1 MAGRFRG
8 NCFHKNGGMTVEYD
22 YGEYRKDS
30 QALFRE
36 EEKRGETLER
46 FEASEKRRREGREPE
61 RVLALKNSY
70 GQFELGVS
78 GTKTEK
84 QPEKAQRSQEKLA
97 LVSGLR
103 KERKKELRDYET
115 FHETGSVPLSSLQ
128 KRGRVNPHKKE
139 KSAALLRLEPEKT
152 GNRLAKGLSE
162 LAEKEKLE
170 TVQEMFPF
178 LQNKA
183 EREERKILME
193 EREKTGILSTEKS
206 HYLDHIKE
214 NELHKQREKQ
224 KFVQKAD
231 YTFRTEKEKQKQETK
246 KTGAWE
252 EYRKKLWESGLLN
265 DENAN
270 EDDENRE
277 NNEKKD

>member
-1 MAGRFRG
+1 
-8 NCFHKNGGMTVEYD
+8 
-22 YGEYRKDS
+22 
-30 QALFRE
+30 
-36 EEKRGETLER
+36 
-46 FEASEKRRREGREPE
+46 
-61 RVLALKNSY
+61 
-70 GQFELGVS
+70 
-78 GTKTEK
+78 
-84 QPEKAQRSQEKLA
+84 
-97 LVSGLR
+97 
-103 KERKKELRDYET
+103 
-115 FHETGSVPLSSLQ
+115 
-128 KRGRVNPHKKE
+128 
-139 KSAALLRLEPEKT
+139 
-152 GNRLAKGLSE
+152 
-162 LAEKEKLE
+162 
-170 TVQEMFPF
+170 MFPF
-178 LQNKA
+178 LQNKT

-246 KTGAWE
+246 KAGAWE

>member
-1 MAGRFRG
+1 
-8 NCFHKNGGMTVEYD
+8 MTVEYD

-30 QALFRE
+30 QALFQGRR
-36 EEKRGETLER
+36 KTGRNIRAL
-46 FEASEKRRREGREPE
+46 EASEKRRREGREPE
-61 RVLALKNSY
+61 RVLCAEK
-70 GQFELGVS
+70 FIRAVELGVS

-139 KSAALLRLEPEKT
+139 KSAAAFAPGTGKT

-178 LQNKA
+178 LPK
-183 EREERKILME
+183 
-193 EREKTGILSTEKS
+193 
-206 HYLDHIKE
+206 
-214 NELHKQREKQ
+214 
-224 KFVQKAD
+224 
-231 YTFRTEKEKQKQETK
+231 
-246 KTGAWE
+246 
-252 EYRKKLWESGLLN
+252 
-265 DENAN
+265 
-270 EDDENRE
+270 
-277 NNEKKD
+277 

>member
-1 MAGRFRG
+1 M
-8 NCFHKNGGMTVEYD
+8 EYD

-139 KSAALLRLEPEKT
+139 KSAALLRLEPEKRET
-152 GNRLAKGLSE
+152 GWQKGFQSW
-162 LAEKEKLE
+162 
-170 TVQEMFPF
+170 
-178 LQNKA
+178 
-183 EREERKILME
+183 RRKKNWK
-193 EREKTGILSTEKS
+193 R
-206 HYLDHIKE
+206 
-214 NELHKQREKQ
+214 
-224 KFVQKAD
+224 
-231 YTFRTEKEKQKQETK
+231 
-246 KTGAWE
+246 
-252 EYRKKLWESGLLN
+252 YRKWVSVFTK
-265 DENAN
+265 
-270 EDDENRE
+270 
-277 NNEKKD
+277 